1 MLNMNKKVL
10 VTGGAGY
17 IGSACVEALVEAG
30 HEVTVFDNL
39 STGQRDKVS
48 DLAIFKEGDITDK
61 KSVEAVF
68 AETQF
73 DAVIHFAAKKAV
85 GESEINPSLYFY
97 NNVLGSLNIL
107 SAMEKYKVPHL
118 VFSSTAAV
126 YASPKENRPVLETDS
141 LAPASIYGRTKL
153 MTEDMVRE
161 YHRLGFLSSFAILRY
176 FNVAG
181 DAGLNYHE
189 KDAQNVFPIL
199 VDSVKNNTPFSVF
212 GTDYDTKDG
221 TCVRDYIHLSDLVSA
236 HIKALDSTNAGIYNL
251 GTSNGYSVLELIKA
265 FEKNSGKQIN
275 VVETDRR
282 AGDVPIIT
290 ARATK
295 AEEELDWSPQFNIDD
310 MVKSALN

>member
-1 MLNMNKKVL
+1 MNKKVL

-17 IGSACVEALVEAG
+17 IGSACVAALLKQG
-30 HEVTVFDNL
+30 CQVTVLDNL
-39 STGQRDKVS
+39 STGQRDKVA
-48 DLAIFKEGDITDK
+48 DQVIFKEGDITDK
-61 KSVEAVF
+61 EVVEAVF

-126 YASPKENRPVLETDS
+126 YAPVKENTPVTETDD
-141 LAPASIYGRTKL
+141 LAPASVYGRTKL
-153 MTEDMVRE
+153 MTEDMIRE
-161 YHRLGFLSSFAILRY
+161 YHRLGFLSSYAILRY

-199 VDSVKNNTPFSVF
+199 VNSIKNGTPFNIF

-236 HIKALDSTNAGIYNL
+236 HIKALDCQDADIYNL
-251 GTSNGYSVLELIKA
+251 GTSQGYSVQELVQA
-265 FEKNSGKQIN
+265 FEKNSGQEIAVIK
-275 VVETDRR
+275 TSRR
-282 AGDVPIIT
+282 KGDVAFIT
-290 ARATK
+290 AAATK
-295 AEEELDWSPQFNIDD
+295 AKNKLNWSPVFTIDD
-310 MVKSALN
+310 MVKSVIK